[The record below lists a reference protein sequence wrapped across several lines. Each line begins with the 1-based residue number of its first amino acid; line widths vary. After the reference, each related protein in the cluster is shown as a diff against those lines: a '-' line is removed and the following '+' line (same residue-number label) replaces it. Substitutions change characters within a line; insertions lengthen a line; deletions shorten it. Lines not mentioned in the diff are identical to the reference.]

1 VVYIGSWLG
10 TVQGCLVSKKKTE
23 ANIIEA
29 LASDEII
36 QKCLELGTSGKTVT
50 TS

>member
-1 VVYIGSWLG
+1 MVGHCSRLSR
-10 TVQGCLVSKKKTE
+10 LKKKTE